1 MRPLQRPIVPA
12 RSIRSPFINRDLGL
26 IYYYARQPDRA
37 IEQYQKTLE
46 LDQDFALSH
55 QGLGRAYLEKGMP
68 EEAISEIQRA
78 VRLSRRSAA
87 MLATLAH
94 AYAVTGKPREA
105 RKILRD
111 LRARS
116 RRSYVSPAS
125 TAVVFGGL
133 GDKETA
139 LEWLEIAYQQR
150 DPGLHTLKVHPV
162 FDSLRSEPHFR
173 DLVRRMRLPQ

>member
-1 MRPLQRPIVPA
+1 MAARIGRVNYASAPNFPTAARPNLKHGVLQQA
-12 RSIRSPFINRDLGL
+12 
-26 IYYYARQPDRA
+26 
-37 IEQYQKTLE
+37 
-46 LDQDFALSH
+46 
-55 QGLGRAYLEKGMP
+55 
-68 EEAISEIQRA
+68 
-78 VRLSRRSAA
+78 
-87 MLATLAH
+87 LATLAH

-116 RRSYVSPAS
+116 GRSYVSPAS

-162 FDSLRSEPHFR
+162 FDTLRSEPHFR